1 MNNNNK
7 KVLRSLLY
15 AVETGGQEYGKAGYD
30 AFVSAYTNSPTEAG
44 MTIGAGQWRAIR
56 AKALLKRIKQEYPEV
71 FKQFDT
77 AGISADLSNYDWNT
91 YSVSTDSTKAKAIR
105 DIIGSSA
112 GRTVQDIVML
122 EDIAGYIDT
131 VEDMGV
137 TNIQAQ
143 MMCVNI
149 MHLGGTSALERV
161 LKKTSNRNSLE
172 SIYAAMRT
180 DQNDHSNNNQAG
192 DEKYWSRHV
201 KVREWI
207 MKYAESEEDMSKTE
221 KATQQMEA
229 WAKDDSHGYDQAYR
243 WGQKGD
249 YDCSAAV
256 IQAWENAGVPVK
268 TNGATYTGNMPPVFL
283 RCGFVDVT
291 ASVNRSTGA
300 GLRRGDVLLNTSH
313 HTAMYCGDGKEVEA
327 SINEKGT
334 VTGGKPGDQTGK
346 EFLVRSYRNYP
357 WTHVLRYQEE
367 TEGECEV
374 KLKRLVKGSKGNQVK
389 TVQRILRELGYK
401 GKDGKELT
409 VDGDFGE
416 NTEYALIAFQKAQG
430 FKPTS
435 GKYGICAAGT
445 WKLLVNAA

>member
-7 KVLRSLLY
+7 KALRSILY
-15 AVETGGQEYGKAGYD
+15 AVETGGQEYGKAKYD
-30 AFVSAYTNSPTEAG
+30 AFVSAYTNSPAEAG

-56 AKALLKRIKQEYPEV
+56 AKNLLKRIKQEHPEV

-77 AGISADLSNYDWNT
+77 AGIAADLSNYDWST

-112 GRTVQDIVML
+112 GKAVQDAVML

-161 LKKTSNRNSLE
+161 LKKTSNRNSME
-172 SIYAAMRT
+172 SIYTALKT
-180 DQNDHSNNNQAG
+180 DQNDHSNNNQVG

-207 MKYAESEEDMSKTE
+207 LKYAESEEDMSKTE
-221 KATQQMEA
+221 KATQQMEV

-268 TNGATYTGNMPPVFL
+268 TNGATYTGNMLPVFL

-300 GLRRGDVLLNTSH
+300 GLQRGDVLLNTSY
-313 HTAMYCGDGKEVEA
+313 HTAMYCGSGKEVEA

-334 VTGGKPGDQTGK
+334 VTCGKPGDQTGK
-346 EFLVRSYRNYP
+346 EFLIRSYRNYP

-374 KLKRLVKGSKGNQVK
+374 KLKRLVKGSKDNQVK

-416 NTEYALIAFQKAQG
+416 NTEHALIVFQKAQG

-445 WKLLVNAA
+445 WKLLVNAG